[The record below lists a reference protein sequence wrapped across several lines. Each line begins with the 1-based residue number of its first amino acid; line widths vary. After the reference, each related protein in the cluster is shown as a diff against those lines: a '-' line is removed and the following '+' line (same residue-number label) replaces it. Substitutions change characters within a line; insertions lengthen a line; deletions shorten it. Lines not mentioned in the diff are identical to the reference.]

1 MDLQYCGGN
10 CVVLNTKGARL
21 VVDDTLASL
30 GVKGVIRSGDIALF
44 TLKQA
49 GVLSDTN
56 LAIDSPGEYEA
67 SNVMITGIPAR
78 AHMDEAGTYAVTMYK
93 VVAGD
98 VSFLF
103 TGNIYPSLD
112 DDQLEAIGRVDV
124 MIVPVGGNGYTLDPV
139 GALKL
144 IKDVEP
150 KLIIPTHYDDKH
162 LKYEVPQQ
170 TLEQAV
176 HGLGMEPKE
185 TVQKLKLKATELG
198 DVTQLI
204 VLERS

>member
-10 CVVLNTKGARL
+10 CVVLNAKGARL

-30 GVKGVIRSGDIALF
+30 GVKGVVRSGDIALF
-44 TLKQA
+44 TSKHTGGL
-49 GVLSDTN
+49 LDTKIT
-56 LAIDSPGEYEA
+56 IDSPGEYEV
-67 SNVMITGIPAR
+67 SNVSITGIPAR
-78 AHMDEAGTYAVTMYK
+78 SHLDEEGTHAVTMYK
-93 VVAGD
+93 VAVGD
-98 VSFLF
+98 MTFLF

-112 DDQLEAIGRVDV
+112 DDQLEIIGMVDV

-144 IKDVEP
+144 IKDVDP
-150 KLIIPTHYDDKH
+150 KVIIPVHYDDKA

-176 HGLGMEPKE
+176 HGLGMEPRE
-185 TVQKLKLKATELG
+185 TVQKLKLKAAELS

-204 VLERS
+204 VIERS